1 MNHQISVTQLGWV
14 FGFFLSPKS
23 ATFTHLQFI
32 EKMDKSIPRLL
43 SHQEVAE
50 EQQQLGDAAKAGA
63 H

>member
-14 FGFFLSPKS
+14 FGVFLSPKS
-23 ATFTHLQFI
+23 ATFTHLQSI